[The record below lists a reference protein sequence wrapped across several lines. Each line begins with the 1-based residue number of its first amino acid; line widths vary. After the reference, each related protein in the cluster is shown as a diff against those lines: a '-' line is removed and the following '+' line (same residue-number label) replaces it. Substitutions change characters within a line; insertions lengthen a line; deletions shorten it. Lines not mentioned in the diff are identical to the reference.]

1 MVRKIMYAMS
11 QIFVLNSVDEGCYDP
26 CEHRSEPGMVLDP
39 EWQAKERAADE
50 DNAAADVMPFETAE
64 ELVTYLRSLDDEHE

>member
-1 MVRKIMYAMS
+1 
-11 QIFVLNSVDEGCYDP
+11 
-26 CEHRSEPGMVLDP
+26 MVLDP